1 MEVAHYGPIPLK
13 SIQDSDGDSNYS
25 VTVLQILESFG
36 LGEGAKSLY
45 GGRINGLHNVITMT
59 GKLCTTYFDC
69 FQLWLELVLGQEITY
84 DICASSFFPQTL
96 AGLLLPYPPRVTFNV
111 NPKSAAAMGQELQL
125 PDPVPFTLR
134 APCSRVANLSGIA
147 EQIYQILDDREDMTI
162 LATNGSMAELL
173 SRRLMSTSR
182 AVDVSA

>member
-69 FQLWLELVLGQEITY
+69 FQLWLELVLGQ
-84 DICASSFFPQTL
+84 TL
-96 AGLLLPYPPRVTFNV
+96 AGLLLPNPPRVTFNV